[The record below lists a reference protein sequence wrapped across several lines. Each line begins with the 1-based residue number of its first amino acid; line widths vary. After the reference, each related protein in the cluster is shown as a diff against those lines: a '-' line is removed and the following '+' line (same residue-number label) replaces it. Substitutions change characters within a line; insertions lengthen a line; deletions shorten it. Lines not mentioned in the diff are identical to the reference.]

1 MENHGIYS
9 LLNHL
14 IKKSF
19 ESKFVFQMPPKS
31 CSWIGLDISGNPTS
45 SEGAGHFVKTVHNG
59 IGYADMQLLAEA
71 YHLMRDVLNMD
82 LTEIAEVGSLVN
94 NTQIKYIVI

>member
-1 MENHGIYS
+1 
-9 LLNHL
+9 
-14 IKKSF
+14 
-19 ESKFVFQMPPKS
+19 
-31 CSWIGLDISGNPTS
+31 
-45 SEGAGHFVKTVHNG
+45 
-59 IGYADMQLLAEA
+59 MQLLAEA